1 LDQLHLKEILPS
13 LAHKLHINE
22 SEVLTA
28 SVKLKLSPLFFL
40 HVTNPI
46 PLRFYP
52 HLGDAAPGGRAGL
65 VGRGA
70 RSEQTRAEQRRKL

>member
-1 LDQLHLKEILPS
+1 MKEKLHS

-22 SEVLTA
+22 FEVLTA

-46 PLRFYP
+46 PLRFKHIWVARRP
-52 HLGDAAPGGRAGL
+52 VAGRVWL
-65 VGRGA
+65 VEVGADKGRGA
-70 RSEQTRAEQRRKL
+70 AVTIKLS